1 RALLPFLLHALA
13 REVDAAC
20 GLILHTSLDVP
31 GFVATALRLI
41 DPTALL
47 ARAAVALAAGTLV
60 WLAAPAW
67 RRRGAG
73 GSLADPL
80 RATAGA
86 FAPLYLRP
94 ALTLVALASLA
105 LRPTLPYG
113 FTLPVALTQD
123 WGPAQDALVT
133 AAFVVALVSA
143 GLVPAARRRP
153 GFRLG
158 APRTPHIVFVAF
170 VVYALLAP

>member
-1 RALLPFLLHALA
+1 RRRRATVPPRPRSWRRAVPSRRGRPRRLRPRVLSVSGPPVEDTPVRLVGTVFPWRIRLVSTRVVLRALLPFLLHALA

-20 GLILHTSLDVP
+20 GLMLHTSLDVP

-60 WLAAPAW
+60 WLAAAAW
-67 RRRGAG
+67 RRRGDG
-73 GSLADPL
+73 GSLEDAL

-94 ALTLVALASLA
+94 AL
-105 LRPTLPYG
+105 
-113 FTLPVALTQD
+113 
-123 WGPAQDALVT
+123 
-133 AAFVVALVSA
+133 
-143 GLVPAARRRP
+143 
-153 GFRLG
+153 
-158 APRTPHIVFVAF
+158 
-170 VVYALLAP
+170 